1 MGKGKVLAGF
11 FVVALCVVFFCGV
24 TTSFAADKTVKPATS
39 VEKVQTAPAK
49 TMTKPKEMMMKQPK
63 MTCPG
68 PDPAAKIKVEI
79 ISRDEHG
86 HGGKVRIT
94 AIAKNRGGADFAS
107 GPGQQSL
114 QLWEDVPGVNEK
126 QPVKQREFENLAKDA
141 KIRISIER
149 DWTASTE
156 FPASY
161 EARISYDPDI
171 LADGNDNN
179 NDCNMNNNKNRRDG
193 TKISAMFTE

>member
-1 MGKGKVLAGF
+1 MRQGKVLAGF
-11 FVVALCVVFFCGV
+11 FAVVFCVVFFCVV
-24 TTSFAADKTVKPATS
+24 TAPFGADKTLKPKTS
-39 VEKVQTAPAK
+39 VETAPAK
-49 TMTKPKEMMMKQPK
+49 TMQPKQMMMKQPK

-126 QPVKQREFENLAKDA
+126 QPVKQREFQNLAKDA

-171 LADGNDNN
+171 LADGNENN
-179 NDCNMNNNKNRRDG
+179 DDCNMRNNKKRRSG
-193 TKISAMFTE
+193 TEISSMF

>member
-1 MGKGKVLAGF
+1 MRQGKVLAGF
-11 FVVALCVVFFCGV
+11 FAVALCIVFFCGV
-24 TTSFAADKTVKPATS
+24 TASFGADKTVKPATS

-49 TMTKPKEMMMKQPK
+49 KMEQKQMMMKRPK

-68 PDPAAKIKVEI
+68 PDPAATIKVEI

-86 HGGKVRIT
+86 HGGRVRIT
-94 AIAKNRGGADFAS
+94 AIAKNVGGADFTS
-107 GPGQQSL
+107 GQGQQSV
-114 QLWEDVPGVNEK
+114 QLWEDVPGVNER
-126 QPVKQREFENLAKDA
+126 QPVKTKEFQNLAKGA

-179 NDCNMNNNKNRRDG
+179 NDCNMNNNKKRTDG
-193 TKISAMFTE
+193 TKIGAMFTQ

>member
-1 MGKGKVLAGF
+1 MRQGKVLAGF
-11 FVVALCVVFFCGV
+11 FAVALCVVFFCAV
-24 TTSFAADKTVKPATS
+24 TASFGTDKTLKPKTS
-39 VEKVQTAPAK
+39 VETAPAK
-49 TMTKPKEMMMKQPK
+49 TVQPKQMMMKQPK

-68 PDPAAKIKVEI
+68 PDPAAKITVEI

-86 HGGKVRIT
+86 HGGRVRIT
-94 AIAKNRGGADFAS
+94 AIAKNVGGADFAS
-107 GPGQQSL
+107 GPGQQSV

-126 QPVKQREFENLAKDA
+126 QPVKQQEFQNLARDQ
-141 KIRISIER
+141 KISISIER

-171 LADGNDNN
+171 LADGNENN
-179 NDCNMNNNKNRRDG
+179 NDCNMNNNKKQTDG
-193 TKISAMFTE
+193 TEISAMFTQ